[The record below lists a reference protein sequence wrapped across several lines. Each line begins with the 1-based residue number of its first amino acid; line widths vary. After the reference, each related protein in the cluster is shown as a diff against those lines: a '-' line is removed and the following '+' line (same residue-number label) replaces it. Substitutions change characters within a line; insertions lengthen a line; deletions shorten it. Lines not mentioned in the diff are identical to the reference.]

1 MGEGMSKVKLSRE
14 VGLVLLLLY
23 GMGNILGAGIYVL
36 IGKVVGISGY
46 FSVIAFLLASLIAF
60 FTALSYMELA
70 SRYPVSAGEAVY
82 IQEGVGSRNL
92 SIGVGIL
99 IAIAGLVSSATL
111 VHGFVGYFNQFVQI
125 NAELLMTLLI
135 GILVVI
141 SIKGIKASVMIAS
154 LLTVIE
160 VFGLLMIIYY
170 GFDGIT
176 NVKISLTEFIPK
188 FEFSD
193 ISVIFLGAF
202 LAFYAFIGFED
213 MVNIAE
219 EVKEPSKT
227 YPKAIIL
234 ALAISTL
241 LYILVLLVSFDTLS
255 IEELKNSDAPFADI
269 YKKLT
274 DKDPVLISIIGMFA
288 VINGA
293 LIQIIMASRIV
304 YGMAVKG
311 WLPFYFSDVSPRTKT
326 PIKSTLFVGL
336 ITVTFALL
344 FDLVSLAS
352 LSSMLILIVFT
363 LVNVSLI
370 RIKAS
375 KPQPQGVI
383 QIPLWIP
390 WSGVLCNILLVLM
403 SLLAI

>member
-1 MGEGMSKVKLSRE
+1 MKQVKLSRE
-14 VGLVLLLLY
+14 VGLVLLVLY
-23 GMGNILGAGIYVL
+23 GLGNILGAGIYVL

-46 FSVIAFLLASLIAF
+46 YSVIAFVLASLIAL

-82 IQEGVGSRNL
+82 IQEGVGSRRL
-92 SIGVGIL
+92 SIGVGVL
-99 IAIAGLVSSATL
+99 IAMAGLVSSATL
-111 VHGFVGYFNQFVQI
+111 VHGFVGYFNQFVQV
-125 NAELLMTLLI
+125 NTELLMTLLVFA
-135 GILVVI
+135 LVAV
-141 SIKGIKASVMIAS
+141 SIKGIKTSVIIAS

-170 GFDGIT
+170 GFDGIID
-176 NVKISLTEFIPK
+176 VKIGFTEFIPK
-188 FEFSD
+188 FDFSD
-193 ISVIFLGAF
+193 VSVIFLGAF

-227 YPKAIIL
+227 YPKAIVL
-234 ALAISTL
+234 ALFVSTL
-241 LYILVLLVSFDTLS
+241 LYILVLFVSFDTLS
-255 IEELKNSDAPFADI
+255 IEELKNSEAPFADI
-269 YKKLT
+269 YTKLT
-274 DKDPVLISIIGMFA
+274 GKEPVVISLIGMFA

-304 YGMAVKG
+304 YGMACKR
-311 WLPFYFSDVSPRTKT
+311 WLPIYFSEVSQQTRT
-326 PIKSTLFVGL
+326 PIKSTLLVGSVTL
-336 ITVTFALL
+336 ILTLL

-352 LSSMLILIVFT
+352 FSSMLILTVFT
-363 LVNVSLI
+363 LVNISLI

-375 KPQPQGVI
+375 QPQPQGVI

-390 WSGVLCNILLVLM
+390 WSGVLCNLLLILM
-403 SLLAI
+403 SALAL